1 MKENHADQSQ
11 NEIYLAD
18 LLIADRPSDDK
29 SWRLRPFRSNQ
40 LPSDTHYGELAA
52 SLAAKTAKRTDAT
65 QAREKALHLI
75 LRNLTVCLFEH
86 HWLTLPVS
94 GKNFEGSA
102 QGKYLRGLGLTR
114 RIMEDSIKVL
124 INEGWMQ
131 LGRAGYKF
139 RPENENGESKASN
152 FRATEKLARLFAR
165 VLYEDRGGWDADHY
179 QIHPQCSQQERTYH
193 NQRTELLRKYNEFIS
208 GHSFA
213 LKGPMGRSFSH
224 YPDRGGRIT
233 NNYQNIAQRRLPI
246 RKQTLINGEKLAE
259 PDFSANHLRMAAY
272 LLGEA
277 LPDDPYTDLMNQ
289 IGLSDRGMVKKVVTE
304 CLGATDPRQMG
315 RLKGK
320 FHKRYQGGSA
330 EKFQAILAALQS
342 EYPWT
347 REVFFCDVGAHL
359 QYLEGEMALKMMG
372 WAMAHDVP
380 LLPVHDAYAVPAQY
394 ERNAHESMLIVWR
407 VVMREAKE
415 RNVLLRK
422 ARERAPIM
430 YDLSKQK

>member
-1 MKENHADQSQ
+1 
-11 NEIYLAD
+11 
-18 LLIADRPSDDK
+18 
-29 SWRLRPFRSNQ
+29 
-40 LPSDTHYGELAA
+40 
-52 SLAAKTAKRTDAT
+52 
-65 QAREKALHLI
+65 
-75 LRNLTVCLFEH
+75 
-86 HWLTLPVS
+86 
-94 GKNFEGSA
+94 
-102 QGKYLRGLGLTR
+102 
-114 RIMEDSIKVL
+114 
-124 INEGWMQ
+124 
-131 LGRAGYKF
+131 
-139 RPENENGESKASN
+139 
-152 FRATEKLARLFAR
+152 
-165 VLYEDRGGWDADHY
+165 
-179 QIHPQCSQQERTYH
+179 
-193 NQRTELLRKYNEFIS
+193 
-208 GHSFA
+208 
-213 LKGPMGRSFSH
+213 MGRSFSH

-394 ERNAHESMLIVWR
+394 ERNAHESMLIVWG